1 MPKLPATQL
10 NAHPPLK
17 AILFDLDDTLLVEVA
32 SADAAFLA
40 TCTLAQEKYGV
51 DPEVFHERL
60 RKEARTLWYASPERD
75 IIERIS
81 ISHWE
86 ALWARFEGDDA
97 AMTRLRHWAKPYRQR
112 AWELG
117 LQAVGVEDSEFATHL
132 ALEFRRQRETRH
144 VLFDGVIPLLEQ
156 FKGRKKLGLITN
168 GLSCLQ
174 REKIAG
180 SGLAEYF
187 DTIVVAGDVG
197 QAKPHPLAFESA
209 LDTLQ
214 VSPAEAC
221 MVGNSV
227 TGDIAGAQALGI
239 RAILIDRGDIHAPD
253 DSIEPD
259 GVIGHLEQ
267 LPILLASW
275 QDAP

>member
-1 MPKLPATQL
+1 MATLPARKL
-10 NAHPPLK
+10 NRHNPLK

-40 TCTLAQEKYGV
+40 TCTLAKTKYGV
-51 DPEVFHERL
+51 DPEVFHRL
-60 RKEARTLWYASPERD
+60 LRQEARTLWYASPERE

-97 AMTRLRHWAKPYRQR
+97 PMTRLRQWAVPYRQK

-117 LQAVGVEDSEFATHL
+117 LQAVDVEDSEFAAQL
-132 ALEFRRQRETRH
+132 SVEFRGQREKRH
-144 VLFDGVIPLLEQ
+144 VLFEGVIPLLEQ
-156 FKGRKKLGLITN
+156 LKGRMKLGLITN

-187 DTIVVAGDVG
+187 ETIVVAGDVG
-197 QAKPHPLAFESA
+197 QAKPHPRVFQTA
-209 LDTLQ
+209 LDKLRVAPSET
-214 VSPAEAC
+214 C

-227 TGDIAGAQALGI
+227 KGDIGGAQALGI
-239 RAILIDRGDIHAPD
+239 RAILVDRGDIHAPD

-259 GVIGHLEQ
+259 AVIGHLEQ
-267 LPILLASW
+267 LPHVLASW
-275 QDAP
+275 QDAS